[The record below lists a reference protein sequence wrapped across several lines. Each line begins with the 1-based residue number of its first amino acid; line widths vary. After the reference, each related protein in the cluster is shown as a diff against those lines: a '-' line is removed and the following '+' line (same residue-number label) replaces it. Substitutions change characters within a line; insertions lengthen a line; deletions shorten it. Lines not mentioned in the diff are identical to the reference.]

1 MTKTIN
7 LSQLIFALPILLV
20 LSIVVFV
27 NTAWYQTA
35 PTQLAYGV
43 TLDLV
48 LTTPFIY
55 FLIIRKRDIPKT
67 TVASVFVVC
76 LIIASYIIPP
86 AQQTLLN
93 QLKFWLLPLVE
104 FFVISYVLMSVR
116 KTIQQFK
123 VEKKTVPDFYT
134 ALCMACKSAFPKRVA
149 MVFAM
154 EIAVVYYALFAWT
167 TKPIPKA
174 NEFTSYKK
182 NAIASVVYALMM
194 IALAES
200 FAVHML
206 VAKWNELI
214 AWILTWSNLYLCVQL
229 FALVRSL
236 PRRLTYIDT
245 TEKKLYLRS
254 GFFNETIIDIDT
266 ITAIKLTARSLPE
279 DGSIVKFSA
288 LGNMDNH
295 NIILHLKEETTLQK
309 VYGMQKPFKA
319 LAIYMDE
326 KALFVNQ
333 LNELRASDQKLT

>member
-27 NTAWYQTA
+27 NTAWYQSA
-35 PTQLAYGV
+35 PPQLAYGV

-76 LIIASYIIPP
+76 LIIANYIIPP

-93 QLKFWLLPLVE
+93 QLKFWLLPLVD
-104 FFVISYVLMSVR
+104 FFVISYLVMSVR
-116 KTIQQFK
+116 KTIQHFK

-134 ALCMACKSAFPKRVA
+134 ALYMACKATFPKKMA

-154 EIAVVYYALFAWT
+154 EIAVVYYTLFAWT
-167 TKPIPKA
+167 AKPIPKV
-174 NEFTSYKK
+174 NEFTNYKK
-182 NAIASVVYALMM
+182 NGIASVVYALMM
-194 IALAES
+194 IVLAES

-206 VAKWNELI
+206 VAEWNKWI
-214 AWILTWSNLYLCVQL
+214 AWILTWSSVYLCIQL

-245 TEKKLYLRS
+245 AEKKLYLRS
-254 GFFNETIIDIDT
+254 GFFNETIIDIEQ
-266 ITAIKLTARSLPE
+266 IEEIKLTARSLPE
-279 DGSIVKFSA
+279 DGSVVKFSA
-288 LGNMDNH
+288 LGNMDSH
-295 NIILHLKEETTLQK
+295 NIILHLTKETILQR
-309 VYGMQKPFKA
+309 VYGIQKPFKA

-326 KALFVNQ
+326 KEAFVNQ
-333 LNELRASDQKLT
+333 LNELRASE